1 MLRMWLEFVVPPL
14 CDGMELRRFL
24 YQCAVSTDLT
34 RAVKHRGSGFF
45 VDGSPAFTNVRLQAG
60 QRVKFDL
67 PPEEKPSVTPQPEI
81 PLRVV
86 YQDAFALVIDKPAGI
101 PVHPTL
107 GYAGG
112 TLANAYA
119 AWAQQNGESGVFRPV
134 NRLDKNTSGLLL
146 AARNMYA
153 ANLLAEH
160 VQKTYYA
167 IVEGEMPLGEGVFDG
182 PIGRAEGSIVTRC
195 VTPAG
200 KPSRTEYTVLAAG
213 GGHSLAA
220 CRLITG
226 RTHQIR
232 VHFSH
237 AGHPLAGD
245 DLYGGS
251 REIINRQA
259 LHCGKLAFSVPA
271 HIRKADCVEIQLPLQ
286 WTEITAE
293 SPFPPDMETMKRCE
307 N

>member
-1 MLRMWLEFVVPPL
+1 MWLSFPVPAP
-14 CDGMELRRFL
+14 CDGMEMRKFL
-24 YQCAVSTDLT
+24 YLCGVSTDLT

-45 VDGSPAFTNVRLQAG
+45 LDEQPAYTNVKLRAG
-60 QRVKFDL
+60 QVVRFAL
-67 PPEEKPSVTPQPEI
+67 PPEEKPPVTPQPEI

-101 PVHPTL
+101 PVHPTM

-119 AWAQQNGESGVFRPV
+119 AWAQENGESGVFRPV

-146 AARNMYA
+146 AARHMYGA
-153 ANLLAEH
+153 RLLADH
-160 VQKTYYA
+160 VEKTYFA
-167 IVEGEMPLGEGVFDG
+167 IAEGRMPVGDGVFDG
-182 PIGRAEGSIVTRC
+182 PIGRAADSIVTRC

-200 KPSRTEYTVLAAG
+200 KPSRTEYTVLRCANG
-213 GGHSLAA
+213 YSLAA
-220 CRLITG
+220 CRPVTG

-237 AGHPLAGD
+237 GGHPLAGD

-251 REIINRQA
+251 REKINRHA
-259 LHCGKLAFSVPA
+259 LHCGKLEFSVPSC
-271 HIRKADCVEIQLPLQ
+271 RWQGDELRVEIPFKWEKKEVSAPLPEEMQHLL
-286 WTEITAE
+286 EV
-293 SPFPPDMETMKRCE
+293 
-307 N
+307 

>member
-1 MLRMWLEFVVPPL
+1 MWLEFVVPSA
-14 CDGMELRRFL
+14 CEGMELRQFL

-34 RAVKHRGSGFF
+34 RGVKHRGTGFF

-60 QRVKFDL
+60 QRVRFAF
-67 PPEEKPSVTPQPEI
+67 PPEEKPAVTPQPEI
-81 PLRVV
+81 PLNVV

-101 PVHPTL
+101 PVHPTM

-119 AWAQQNGESGVFRPV
+119 AWAQKNGESGVFRPV

-146 AARNMYA
+146 AARNTYA
-153 ANLLAEH
+153 ASLLADH

-167 IVEGEMPLGEGVFDG
+167 IAEGEMPLGDGVFDG
-182 PIGRAEGSIVTRC
+182 PIGRAADSIVTRC

-200 KPSRTEYTVLAAG
+200 KPSRTEYTILQADNG
-213 GGHSLAA
+213 YSLAA

-251 REIINRQA
+251 REKINRQA
-259 LHCGKLAFSVPA
+259 LHCGKLTFSVPV
-271 HIRKADCVEIQLPLQ
+271 HKKWSDGVTVQMPLQ
-286 WTEITAE
+286 WQEITVE
-293 SPFPPDMETMKRCE
+293 SPLPPDMKSL
-307 N
+307 

>member
-1 MLRMWLEFVVPPL
+1 MWLEFPVPPQ
-14 CDGMELRRFL
+14 CDGMELRKFL
-24 YQCAVSTDLT
+24 YQCAVSTELT
-34 RAVKHRGSGFF
+34 RAVKYRGNGFF
-45 VDGSPAFTNVRLQAG
+45 VDDRPSFTNVRLTAG
-60 QRVKFDL
+60 QIVRFAL
-67 PPEEKPSVTPQPEI
+67 PPEEKPAVEPQEEI
-81 PLRVV
+81 SLNVIYR
-86 YQDAFALVIDKPAGI
+86 DAFALVIEKPAGI

-107 GYAGG
+107 NYANG

-119 AWAQQNGESGVFRPV
+119 AWAQSQGESGVFRPV

-153 ANLLAEH
+153 ASLLANH
-160 VQKTYYA
+160 VQKTYFA
-167 IVEGEMPLGEGVFDG
+167 LAEGEMPLGEGVFDG

-200 KPSRTEYTVLAAG
+200 KPSRTEYTVLQVKG
-213 GGHSLAA
+213 GISLAE
-220 CRLITG
+220 CHPITG

-232 VHFSH
+232 VHFAD

-251 REIINRQA
+251 TEKIHRHA
-259 LHCGKLAFSVPA
+259 LHCGKMEFAEPKHSIGEDAVRIA
-271 HIRKADCVEIQLPLQ
+271 VGQQ
-286 WTEITAE
+286 WEKITVK
-293 SPFPPDMETMKRCE
+293 STLPPDMCNLCRCE